1 MRNDSTAKTVQEM
14 YEEFSYSDELK
25 FVFWDEYLNVGKNK
39 LNYVYEGAA
48 VDVELIE
55 VPTIGLGLCH
65 VIQLKNVSN
74 WIFDKRCLFCL
85 NGL

>member
-65 VIQLKNVSN
+65 VIQLKNVSS
-74 WIFDKRCLFCL
+74 WDKKS
-85 NGL
+85 GLIAI